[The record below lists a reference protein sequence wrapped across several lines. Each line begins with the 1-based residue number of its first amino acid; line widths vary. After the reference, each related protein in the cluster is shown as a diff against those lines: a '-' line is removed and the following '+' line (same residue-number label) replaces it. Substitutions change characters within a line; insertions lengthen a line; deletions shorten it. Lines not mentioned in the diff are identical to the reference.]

1 MSQRIDLQ
9 SEQDVRRVMTEHL
22 EDAAAAGGRAT
33 VIGLARRLGLSN
45 ATFWRHYPSV
55 VAELRTVAA
64 VAPIVVRHDDRIEL
78 LASNKSLQRDN
89 AALTQ
94 DLTLALSVIQ
104 RLTLDNYALRK
115 ELETTSGVT
124 SLHSQ
129 ANSPDSVFG
138 ARRPVGPVGPV

>member
-1 MSQRIDLQ
+1 MSQRIDLP

-55 VAELRTVAA
+55 AAELRTVAA
-64 VAPIVVRHDDRIEL
+64 VAPVAVRHDDRTEL
-78 LASNKSLQRDN
+78 LAANKRLQRDI

-104 RLTLDNYALRK
+104 RLTLDNHALQK

-124 SLHSQ
+124 SLQSRV
-129 ANSPDSVFG
+129 NSAEAAVG
-138 ARRPVGPVGPV
+138 ARGQ